1 MIFSS
6 TNLQYE
12 GLFESRF
19 SFLFLFYFYGT
30 FTYIIKEKAYKFCYN
45 NILEIIKSIHFLQF
59 YTLIRMRYSSG

>member
-1 MIFSS
+1 MIFNS
-6 TNLQYE
+6 TNLQYQ

-19 SFLFLFYFYGT
+19 LFLFLFYFYGT
-30 FTYIIKEKAYKFCYN
+30 FIYIIKEKAYKFCYN